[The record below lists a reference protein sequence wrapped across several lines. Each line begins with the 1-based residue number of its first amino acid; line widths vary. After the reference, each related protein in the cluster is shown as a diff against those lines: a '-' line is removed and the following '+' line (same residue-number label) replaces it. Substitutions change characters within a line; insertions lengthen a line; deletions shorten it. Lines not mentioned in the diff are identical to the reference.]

1 MEHSHT
7 RYEALFVYSR
17 ALSRTLGYRDTHTQL
32 HSNRVQGLAVEL
44 GRHCGLSP
52 DDIEILNVAAAFH
65 DIGKVGIPDAILL
78 KPGNL
83 GDTEWSR
90 MKEHPMIGESIME
103 ALCVDGAK
111 QVAQVVRHHH
121 EQHNGQG
128 YPDQLVGDHIPLLS
142 RIITIADNYDAM
154 AETRAYHRGRSHQTV
169 METMRR
175 ETGEKHDPELM
186 DVFGYMIEHS
196 HYRAMDA

>member
-44 GRHCGLSP
+44 GRHCGLPS

-128 YPDQLVGDHIPLLS
+128 YPDQLAGDHIPLLS

-154 AETRAYHRGRSHQTV
+154 AETRAYHRGRSHQAV